1 MIVLSFIERGLAA
14 NPWQDPLLIPLF
26 VILNE
31 AKDLPILVLEYQSST
46 EGVRCDHATNI
57 VDNRQVGLETRPYN
71 RSAFNPV
78 QPAWCTDP
86 RP

>member
-1 MIVLSFIERGLAA
+1 M
-14 NPWQDPLLIPLF
+14 
-26 VILNE
+26 
-31 AKDLPILVLEYQSST
+31 